1 MQFNNSIDVTHNCWA
16 QVYPQYA
23 QVTDCRIILDEPV
36 DGVWATGHFGVIA
49 DIATVEP
56 AAQVAQQAALRP
68 ATENESRPRL

>member
-1 MQFNNSIDVTHNCWA
+1 MTHNCWA

-56 AAQVAQQAALRP
+56 AAQAAQQAALRP
-68 ATENESRPRL
+68 ATEDESRPRL